1 MKKQMEQ
8 YKVVYNAAVSG
19 GLHLSEKALNWLKE
33 RGVELEIESSRHFG
47 PYVNN
52 LPRHNKMLV
61 ECIETLGDEVIGP
74 DNGWTPEA
82 ELNVATISGKYY
94 YIDDHDGAGEEVID
108 ISKMIDASE

>member
-1 MKKQMEQ
+1 MEK

-19 GLHLSEKALNWLKE
+19 GLHLSEKAMDWLRE
-33 RGVELEIESSRHFG
+33 RGAVLEIESSRNTG
-47 PYVNN
+47 PFVNN
-52 LPRHNKMLV
+52 LPRHNKLLV
-61 ECIETLGDEVIGP
+61 ECIETLGDEANGP

-82 ELNVATISGKYY
+82 QLGVATITDKYY